1 MNVQNRSKK
10 QEAHEALDTRSKLRR
25 LPLIAG
31 MSVIACVGVA
41 LAVLLTHV
49 QKAGL
54 VQAPAVAADGSV
66 TIKVSG
72 VAGNKGM
79 VMAALCDKTTFLKS
93 CPYMQTVAASPVVN
107 LTFDGVKPGL
117 YAAMLYHDENGNGE
131 FDRSPNGM
139 PLEGYA
145 FSRNAKGN
153 YGPPT
158 FEQAAFE
165 VKAGKAAIDIDMVY

>member
-1 MNVQNRSKK
+1 MNVPNRSKEQYA
-10 QEAHEALDTRSKLRR
+10 QEAQDTRSKLRR
-25 LPLIAG
+25 VPLIAG
-31 MSVIACVGVA
+31 MSVIACAGVV

-49 QKAGL
+49 QKTAL
-54 VQAPAVAADGSV
+54 VQAPAPADGASV
-66 TIKVSG
+66 TIKLSG

-79 VMAALCDKTTFLKS
+79 VMAALCDKATFLKR
-93 CPYMQTVAASPVVN
+93 CPYMQTVAASPVVS
-107 LTFDGVKPGL
+107 LTFDGVKPGM
-117 YAAMLYHDENGNGE
+117 YAAMLFHDENGNGE

-153 YGPPT
+153 YGPPS

-165 VKAGKAAIDIDMVY
+165 VKAGKAAVDIDMVY